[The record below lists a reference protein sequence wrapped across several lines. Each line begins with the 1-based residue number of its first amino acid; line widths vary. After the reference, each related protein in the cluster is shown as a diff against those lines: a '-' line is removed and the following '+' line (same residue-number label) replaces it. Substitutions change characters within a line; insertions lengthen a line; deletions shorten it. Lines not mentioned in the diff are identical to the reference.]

1 MSNEQVIYQQ
11 GLERVCMIPEWASKI
26 AMDDLVQSIQWK
38 QNKIR
43 VYGKIYDE
51 PRLTAWFG
59 PAYAYSNI
67 QWSATP
73 MPIALQTLVDDLQ
86 TQCDFKFNAVLCN
99 YYRDGHDAMGWHSD
113 NEPEMNQACIASIS
127 LGATRT
133 LKFKERKG
141 IKQFQLELSHGDL
154 LVMEHMQTNWLHAI
168 PKRLKVSEP
177 RLNLTF
183 RHIIE
188 S

>member
-1 MSNEQVIYQQ
+1 MNNEQVIYQQ
-11 GLERVCMIPEWASKI
+11 GLERVCMIPDWVSKI
-26 AMDDLVQSIQWK
+26 GMDDLVQSIQWK

-113 NEPEMNQACIASIS
+113 NEPEMDRSIIASVTF
-127 LGATRT
+127 GGKRAFR
-133 LKFKERKG
+133 FRN
-141 IKQFQLELSHGDL
+141 KQNGEKLSLELHDRSL
-154 LVMEHMQTNWLHAI
+154 LIMIHMQDDWQHAI
-168 PKRLKVSEP
+168 PKTKRPVQP
-177 RLNLTF
+177 RINLTF
-183 RHIIE
+183 RRIQR